1 MKVQCCVCH
10 KTRIGGVWVATAT
23 TPATDESISHG
34 YCPPCAEAAFAELRA
49 ASKQGSR
56 RKKSKDAA

>member
-10 KTRIGGVWVATAT
+10 KSRIGGVWVATN
-23 TPATDESISHG
+23 PSHNSDESISHG
-34 YCPPCAEAAFAELRA
+34 YCPSCAEAAFAELRA
-49 ASKQGSR
+49 AQKPTR